1 MARRLDSGQG
11 AAAAVAA
18 AADRGSGNRALHLA
32 AMEGKMDVCRYLVE
46 ELRLDV
52 NQSNDRG

>member
-1 MARRLDSGQG
+1 MSRRLDSGQG
-11 AAAAVAA
+11 TAAVVAAAV
-18 AADRGSGNRALHLA
+18 DGGSGNRALHLA

-46 ELRLDV
+46 DLHLDV